1 MNVQQ
6 IAASLGIPPE
16 SLVAAIEQI
25 GPKCVLCSNPRQ
37 FIGAFYPDRPER
49 DGFGAPA
56 AGKQRVI
63 LYGVCGNHDLK
74 QRGVALQ
81 IEQALADRIAIGGG
95 K

>member
-6 IAASLGIPPE
+6 IADSLGIPLE
-16 SLVAAIEQI
+16 RFAAAIEGI

-49 DGFGAPA
+49 DGFGTPA
-56 AGKQRVI
+56 TGKRRII
-63 LYGVCGNHDLK
+63 LYGICENHDLK
-74 QRGVALQ
+74 QRGVVLQ